1 MTLMLYNTLTKRKEQ
16 FHPIDPADIRVY
28 VCGPTVYDLAH
39 VGNARPIIVFDM
51 LIRLLHHLYGAEH
64 VTYVRNITDIDD
76 KINARAAK
84 EGISIHVLTEC
95 TTHRFHEDMD
105 RLSCLKPTHEP
116 RATAFI
122 EPMKKIVERLVE
134 RGHAYVAED
143 HVLFDVASD
152 QHYGMLSRRS
162 PDEMK
167 AGARVEIAPYKR
179 GPLDFVLWKPSR
191 DGEPSWPSPC
201 AIAVN
206 GRPGWH
212 LECSAM
218 AWTYLGERFDI
229 HGAGLDL
236 QFPHHEN
243 ERAQSCCAFGTERM
257 ANLWMHN
264 GLVTVG
270 GKKMAKSSGNF
281 VTIREFLQDW
291 PGEVLRLTM
300 LKTHYRQ
307 PLDWTLKGLQESHR
321 ILRKWRAVAERTES
335 AACVSDTVIEAL
347 SDDLNTPKA
356 IFALHAL
363 YDAEDCSGLR
373 GGLQFLGLSGQSTPM
388 ARGLPTDINALI
400 AQRAAARA
408 RKDFASAD
416 TIRATLAERGILLKD
431 TAEGTVWQL
440 AE

>member
-1 MTLMLYNTLTKRKEQ
+1 MTLMLYNTLTKRKER
-16 FHPIDPADIRVY
+16 FRPIDPANIRVY

-39 VGNARPIIVFDM
+39 IGNARPVIVFDT
-51 LIRLLHHLYGAEH
+51 LIRLLRRLYGAKH

-84 EGISIHVLTEC
+84 EGISIHALTEC
-95 TTHRFHEDMD
+95 TTRRFHQDIAA
-105 RLSCLKPTHEP
+105 LSCLKPTHEP

-134 RGHAYVAED
+134 RGHAYVAQD

-152 QHYGMLSRRS
+152 QHYGTLSRRS

-167 AGARVEIAPYKR
+167 AGARIEIAPYKR

-229 HGAGLDL
+229 HGGGLDL

-281 VTIREFLQDW
+281 VTVRELLQDW
-291 PGEVLRLTM
+291 PGETLRLTL

-307 PLDWTLKGLQESHR
+307 PLDWTLNSLKESHK
-321 ILRKWRAVAERTES
+321 ILRKWRAVAGQGEEDAS
-335 AACVSDTVIEAL
+335 VPDTVLAAL
-347 SDDLNTPKA
+347 SDDLNTPQA
-356 IFALHAL
+356 IFTLHGI
-363 YDAEDCSGLR
+363 YDAGDFSGLR
-373 GGLQFLGLSGQSTPM
+373 GGLKFLGLSRRSTPM
-388 ARGLPTDINALI
+388 ARSLPSDINALI